1 MPPILAA
8 TGLCFLD
15 FLRYPPIAVEQGS
28 MTFVQG
34 PSGCGKST
42 LLRLFNATLSPSAGQ
57 VLFDGQDIMG
67 LNTIQLRRDVLLVSQ
82 ATYLFDDTIEGNF
95 LRYYE
100 LREQTPPTQ
109 QQMRDC
115 LALCCA
121 DFELSA
127 SCSTLSGGERQRVF
141 LAIFLSFAPR
151 VLLLDEPTSALD
163 EATARQLMEQLKAH
177 CVAQQITV
185 VVVSHDHQL
194 AQQYADATIIL
205 AKGAAQ

>member
-8 TGLCFLD
+8 TGLHFLD
-15 FLRYPPIAVEQGS
+15 FLHYPPIAIAQGS

-42 LLRLFNATLSPSAGQ
+42 LLRLFNATLTPSAGQ
-57 VLFDGQDIMG
+57 VLFDGQDIAG
-67 LNTIQLRRDVLLVSQ
+67 LDTIQLRRDVLLVSQ

-100 LREQTPPTQ
+100 LREQTPPPQ
-109 QQMRDC
+109 QRMRDC

-121 DFELSA
+121 DFELTA

-163 EATARQLMEQLKAH
+163 ETTAHRLMEQLKAH
-177 CVAQQITV
+177 CAAQQITV
-185 VVVSHDHQL
+185 VVVSHDRQL
-194 AQQYADATIIL
+194 AQQYADATITL
-205 AKGAAQ
+205 AKGAAK

>member
-8 TGLCFLD
+8 TGLHFLD
-15 FLRYPPIAVEQGS
+15 FLHYPPIAIAQGS

-57 VLFDGQDIMG
+57 VLFDGQDIAG

-100 LREQTPPTQ
+100 LREQTPPPQ
-109 QQMRDC
+109 QRMRDC

-163 EATARQLMEQLKAH
+163 EATAHRLMEQLKAH

-185 VVVSHDHQL
+185 VVVSHDRQL
-194 AQQYADATIIL
+194 AQQYADATITL

>member
-8 TGLCFLD
+8 TGLHFLD
-15 FLRYPPIAVEQGS
+15 FLRYPPIAIAQGS

-42 LLRLFNATLSPSAGQ
+42 LLRLFNATATPSAGQ
-57 VLFDGQDIMG
+57 VLFDGQDIAG
-67 LNTIQLRRDVLLVSQ
+67 LDTIQLRRDVLLVSQ

-100 LREQTPPTQ
+100 LREQTPPPQ
-109 QQMRDC
+109 QRMRDC

-121 DFELSA
+121 DFELTA

-163 EATARQLMEQLKAH
+163 ETTAHRLMEQLKAH
-177 CVAQQITV
+177 CAAQQITV
-185 VVVSHDHQL
+185 VVVSHDRQL
-194 AQQYADATIIL
+194 AQQYADATITL
-205 AKGAAQ
+205 AKGAAE

>member
-1 MPPILAA
+1 M
-8 TGLCFLD
+8 
-15 FLRYPPIAVEQGS
+15 
-28 MTFVQG
+28 
-34 PSGCGKST
+34 
-42 LLRLFNATLSPSAGQ
+42 
-57 VLFDGQDIMG
+57 LFDGQDIAG